1 MGAYIIRRLLLG
13 IPTVLGVLF
22 LLFALFF
29 WVAKPEYIAKKSL
42 GEKATGEHIKE
53 WIEDHGYHYP
63 KFINVNASGAGIIT
77 ETRIFRYYRDMLT
90 FQFGRSDFDDI
101 DIVYKIRK
109 GMGPSLAL
117 TVPVFIVSLLVAISV
132 SLVVALFRGTYVDRS
147 ALVLCVVGMSIVFF
161 IYIIGGQFYLGKV
174 LRWFPISGWS
184 SHHVIHFLTLPWL
197 VGVVA
202 GTGESVRFYRTIM
215 VDEINRDYMRTAR
228 AKGVGDGRL
237 LFVHLLKNAM
247 IPILTGV
254 VMAIPFLFTGSL
266 LTESFFGIPGLGK
279 LTVEAIGNN
288 DFRTISTMVYISALL
303 YIFGNILTDISYTFV
318 DPRVEL
324 S

>member
-1 MGAYIIRRLLLG
+1 
-13 IPTVLGVLF
+13 
-22 LLFALFF
+22 
-29 WVAKPEYIAKKSL
+29 
-42 GEKATGEHIKE
+42 
-53 WIEDHGYHYP
+53 
-63 KFINVNASGAGIIT
+63 
-77 ETRIFRYYRDMLT
+77 
-90 FQFGRSDFDDI
+90 
-101 DIVYKIRK
+101 
-109 GMGPSLAL
+109 
-117 TVPVFIVSLLVAISV
+117 
-132 SLVVALFRGTYVDRS
+132 
-147 ALVLCVVGMSIVFF
+147 
-161 IYIIGGQFYLGKV
+161 
-174 LRWFPISGWS
+174 
-184 SHHVIHFLTLPWL
+184 
-197 VGVVA
+197 
-202 GTGESVRFYRTIM
+202 M

-303 YIFGNILTDISYTFV
+303 YILGNILTDISYTFV